1 VLPNREGYGLEIGS
15 VSGLRPACLGSGVNV
30 VAVSAGTQM
39 SDLTLALA
47 DSDPPSL
54 NLAAV
59 DER

>member
-1 VLPNREGYGLEIGS
+1 
-15 VSGLRPACLGSGVNV
+15 

-39 SDLTLALA
+39 IDLTLALA